1 LAISSFAAG
10 GLAKTSREKRE
21 SFHKRGEYNEK
32 QKAKSRKQKWFSD
45 PNRAPPLGFLLSAFC
60 FLLFAPGAMPVK
72 KDPIIA
78 IAAIALAFAVTY
90 AIAAT
95 RVPQPMQPTHP
106 FTELA
111 TPVAGPEAPPAGN
124 VIMRVNGEPVT
135 ENEFSAAFSSMPAEL
150 QQQFASE
157 QGKKAFADQMVKM
170 KVLEQEARRRK
181 LQQDPNV
188 AGQIA
193 ANQTEVMAGAAAQKL
208 VEKITPADV
217 QKFYNDNKQRL
228 QTLELSHIVVA
239 YQGGIIP
246 PKGGGG
252 ALDQRAAMNKAL
264 QIYQQLKEGA
274 RFEDVAKQTSD
285 DTASAARGGLLGPVA
300 PGMLPQEL
308 DARVMTLREG
318 EISTAIPSRYG
329 IHIFKAG
336 KRQTQPLSEVQD
348 RLTAAV
354 RQQETMRKIEEL
366 VKAAKVE
373 LDPKFFPP
381 VPPPGAKRPPA

>member
-1 LAISSFAAG
+1 M
-10 GLAKTSREKRE
+10 
-21 SFHKRGEYNEK
+21 
-32 QKAKSRKQKWFSD
+32 RKD
-45 PNRAPPLGFLLSAFC
+45 A
-60 FLLFAPGAMPVK
+60 V
-72 KDPIIA
+72 
-78 IAAIALAFAVTY
+78 IALILIVAAFGLTY

-95 RVPQPMQPTHP
+95 RVPAPMQPTQA
-106 FTELA
+106 FSMNE
-111 TPVAGPEAPPAGN
+111 TPVAAAEAPPAGN
-124 VIMRVNGEPVT
+124 VVMRVNGEAIT
-135 ENEFSAAFSSMPAEL
+135 ENEFSAAFASMPAEL
-150 QQQFASE
+150 QQQFANE

-193 ANQTEVMAGAAAQKL
+193 ANQTEVLAGAAAQKL
-208 VEKITPADV
+208 VEKVSPADV

-239 YQGGIIP
+239 YQGGMIP
-246 PKGGGG
+246 PKSGG
-252 ALDQRAAMNKAL
+252 AAPDQRTAMNKAL

-274 RFEDVAKQTSD
+274 NFAELAKRVSD
-285 DTASAARGGLLGPVA
+285 DTASGVRGGLLGAVA

-308 DARVMTLREG
+308 DARVMNLKEG
-318 EISTAIPSRYG
+318 EISPAIPSRYG

-348 RLTAAV
+348 RLSVAV
-354 RQQETMRKIEEL
+354 RNQETMRRIEEL

-381 VPPPGAKRPPA
+381 AAQPGAKRPPA